1 MRVYLDTNVLVY
13 AFGAKS
19 PHRDPCR
26 EILRAV
32 AERRL
37 AGETSACTIQEF
49 VRQRRRRGDQQAAAR
64 ARSAIDVCTD
74 LHPVDGAVIRRALET
89 VERYPK
95 LDIADAVHVATAS
108 THGIPMVISADRGF
122 DGVPEIDR
130 VDPLDRERVA
140 ALTSE

>member
-1 MRVYLDTNVLVY
+1 MRVYLDTNVLIY
-13 AFGAKS
+13 AFGGES

-37 AGETSACTIQEF
+37 AGETSAYTVQEF
-49 VRQRRRRGDQQAAAR
+49 VRQRWRRGDRQAATR
-64 ARSAIDVCTD
+64 ARSAMDVCTE
-74 LHPVDGAVIRRALET
+74 LHSIDGVVMRRALEI

-108 THGIPMVISADRGF
+108 THGVTTVLSADRGL
-122 DGVPEIDR
+122 DGISEIER
-130 VDPLDRERVA
+130 VDPLDRERLA
-140 ALTSE
+140 ALTSD

>member
-13 AFGAKS
+13 AVGGES
-19 PHRDPCR
+19 PHRDSCR
-26 EILRAV
+26 EIVRAV

-37 AGETSACTIQEF
+37 TGETSTYTVQEF
-49 VRQRRRRGDQQAAAR
+49 VRQRQRQGDSQAMAR
-64 ARSAIDVCTD
+64 AREAIDFCSD
-74 LHPVDGAVIRRALET
+74 LHPVDGTIIRRALEI

-108 THGIPMVISADRGF
+108 IHGVTTVISADRGL
-122 DGVPEIDR
+122 DGITEINR

>member
-13 AFGAKS
+13 AIGGDS

-37 AGETSACTIQEF
+37 TGETSAYTVQEL
-49 VRQRRRRGDQQAAAR
+49 VRQTQRRGDRQATTR
-64 ARSAIDVCTD
+64 ARSAIDLCRD
-74 LHPVDGAVIRRALET
+74 LHPVDGVVIRRAIEI
-89 VERYPK
+89 VERYPR
-95 LDIADAVHVATAS
+95 LDIADAVHVATAT
-108 THGIPMVISADRGF
+108 THRLTTVLSADRGL
-122 DGVPEIDR
+122 DGISEIER
-130 VDPLDRERVA
+130 VDPLDRDRVA

>member
-13 AFGAKS
+13 AFGGES
-19 PHRDPCR
+19 PHRAPCR

-37 AGETSACTIQEF
+37 GGETSIYTVQEF
-49 VRQRRRRGDQQAAAR
+49 VRQRRRRGDRQAATR
-64 ARSAIDVCTD
+64 ARSAMDVCTD
-74 LHPVDGAVIRRALET
+74 LHPVDDSVIRGALEI

-108 THGIPMVISADRGF
+108 THGVTMVLSADRGL
-122 DGVPEIDR
+122 DGISEIER
-130 VDPLDRERVA
+130 VDPLDRDRLK

>member
-1 MRVYLDTNVLVY
+1 VRVYLDTNVLVY
-13 AFGAKS
+13 AFGAES

-37 AGETSACTIQEF
+37 AGETSAYTVQEF
-49 VRQRRRRGDQQAAAR
+49 VRQRRRRGDRQAAAR
-64 ARSAIDVCTD
+64 ARSAIDVCTE
-74 LHPVDGAVIRRALET
+74 LHPVDGVVIRRALEI
-89 VERYPK
+89 VDRYPK

-108 THGIPMVISADRGF
+108 THRVTMVLSADRGL
-122 DGVPEIDR
+122 DGISEIER
-130 VDPLDRERVA
+130 VDPLDRGRLA

>member
-1 MRVYLDTNVLVY
+1 MRVYLDTNVLIY
-13 AFGAKS
+13 AFGAES

-26 EILRAV
+26 EILHAV

-37 AGETSACTIQEF
+37 AGETSAYTVQEF
-49 VRQRRRRGDQQAAAR
+49 VRQRRRRGDQQAATR

-74 LHPVDGAVIRRALET
+74 LHPVDGVVIRRALET

-108 THGIPMVISADRGF
+108 THGITTVVSADRGL
-122 DGVPEIDR
+122 DGVSEIER
-130 VDPLDRERVA
+130 VDPLDRERLA
-140 ALTSE
+140 ALTSD